1 MPAQSYRPAP
11 TASAVPDRRPQVS
24 ARNFDLPPGAGER
37 AVRALGLA
45 AAQFEKLEGGLRS
58 PSLREIGAL
67 SGRSGSR
74 ERIVAAEARVAAAFA
89 RVLPALQDV
98 VLSTSRVSPV

>member
-1 MPAQSYRPAP
+1 MPAQSYRPAAA
-11 TASAVPDRRPQVS
+11 ASTIPDRRPQVS

-67 SGRSGSR
+67 SSGRGGSR

-98 VLSTSRVSPV
+98 VLSTGRVSV